1 MEIKSLRFFNG
12 FEEFNR
18 FTFFLEEMKWNI
30 EKQLLKDR
38 VTYYRN
44 NKHFIELSEDFYRK
58 KLSIWELKSE
68 EVITWFDTMT
78 LLRRMFIILFKKRI
92 KTDHLKLFLEYPL
105 IFGNHMRADYLI
117 VYERLI
123 VVLEFGMFN
132 QDEKRSEERYTKK
145 LQESINYRQLLANIV
160 EPQIIVVNYVMIYR
174 PEYDRSRDTFFK
186 DNIDYN
192 NDELIRSFNFLH
204 LHFNNQNELS
214 AFEQLRKIALNE

>member
-12 FEEFNR
+12 FEEFNG
-18 FTFFLEEMKWNI
+18 FSIFLEKMKWNI

-38 VTYYRN
+38 VIYYRN

-58 KLSIWELKSE
+58 RLSIWELKPE
-68 EVITWFDTMT
+68 EVITWFDTMA
-78 LLRRMFIILFKKRI
+78 LLRRMFIILFKKGI
-92 KTDHLKLFLEYPL
+92 KTDQLKLFLEYPL

-174 PEYDRSRDTFFK
+174 PEYDRSRDIFIK

-192 NDELIRSFNFLH
+192 NDELVRLSNFLH
-204 LHFNNQNELS
+204 LHIDNQNELS

>member
-78 LLRRMFIILFKKRI
+78 LLRRMFIILFKKRD
-92 KTDHLKLFLEYPL
+92 K
-105 IFGNHMRADYLI
+105 N
-117 VYERLI
+117 
-123 VVLEFGMFN
+123 
-132 QDEKRSEERYTKK
+132 
-145 LQESINYRQLLANIV
+145 
-160 EPQIIVVNYVMIYR
+160 
-174 PEYDRSRDTFFK
+174 
-186 DNIDYN
+186 
-192 NDELIRSFNFLH
+192 
-204 LHFNNQNELS
+204 
-214 AFEQLRKIALNE
+214 